1 MSFVILMI
9 SICHYVSDEQKIWG
23 YIVLAFS
30 TMYATLNSAVYF
42 LQMTVALPLIL
53 NGAADKVA
61 FLTFGTPCES
71 TTMDLYRLM
80 LSFD

>member
-1 MSFVILMI
+1 MSGR
-9 SICHYVSDEQKIWG
+9 WG

-42 LQMTVALPLIL
+42 LQMTVVLPSIL
-53 NGAADKVA
+53 NEVADKVA
-61 FLTFGTPCES
+61 FLTFSTPCKS